1 MIISGAACTALVWIQ
16 TGIPFY
22 LRNCLN
28 RRRLKPLDCEMCM
41 AFWLAILSSIYFE
54 KNVLE
59 TIYIGGMAAV
69 LAVFI
74 NKKLNA

>member
-1 MIISGAACTALVWIQ
+1 
-16 TGIPFY
+16 
-22 LRNCLN
+22 
-28 RRRLKPLDCEMCM
+28 M

>member
-1 MIISGAACTALVWIQ
+1 MNPLMIISGAACTALVWIQ

-41 AFWLAILSSIYFE
+41 APFILKKTYS
-54 KNVLE
+54 KR
-59 TIYIGGMAAV
+59 YI
-69 LAVFI
+69 
-74 NKKLNA
+74 